1 MPARVDCGHSGP
13 KSARGLCL
21 ACAAARRAEGG
32 RNGSSVAKKRAGR
45 RGGLSQAQAFKVQGG
60 MASTRTKVKS
70 QAAGSLGARERL
82 RMLGSAEQPVS
93 LHMRQ
98 HAFLAVSVLL
108 TLSPSPVPVFL
119 ELFSGTG
126 GFVCGSGALGWI
138 LTQMGRSARGRVR
151 SHCGCKRCSNPSV
164 AARGTYLGCAL
175 RHGMQVMVNCTPRGN
190 TIKETHLG
198 KSASV
203 TSRPTQSGGGQRSVA
218 SEHEHTPRMLAFPH
232 SSGL

>member
-1 MPARVDCGHSGP
+1 MQQVRWGLG
-13 KSARGLCL
+13 RGYGCWAVPNSLFRCTCVRMFSWPSRCCSRCL
-21 ACAAARRAEGG
+21 RH
-32 RNGSSVAKKRAGR
+32 
-45 RGGLSQAQAFKVQGG
+45 L
-60 MASTRTKVKS
+60 
-70 QAAGSLGARERL
+70 
-82 RMLGSAEQPVS
+82 
-93 LHMRQ
+93 
-98 HAFLAVSVLL
+98 
-108 TLSPSPVPVFL
+108 
-119 ELFSGTG
+119 
-126 GFVCGSGALGWI
+126 CGSGALGWI

-218 SEHEHTPRMLAFPH
+218 SEHEHTPRMLAFPL